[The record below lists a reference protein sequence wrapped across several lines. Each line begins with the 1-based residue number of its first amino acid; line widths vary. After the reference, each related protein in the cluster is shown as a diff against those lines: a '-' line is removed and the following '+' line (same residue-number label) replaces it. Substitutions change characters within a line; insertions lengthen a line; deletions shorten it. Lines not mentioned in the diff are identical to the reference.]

1 VALAAAIAPAARADS
16 ACSTAGCGP
25 DTCGSSWDGFETL
38 VAAPDYPDHPLG
50 ADTPVAFV
58 DPADGSSRRLIATK
72 QGVIWVWD
80 GATRQ
85 ISPLPFLDLGAR
97 VLSTPGE
104 RGLLA
109 LAVDPDYAETGEL
122 YVLYT
127 GGGDAPGAD
136 GDLVIERY
144 ARSAVDP
151 AVGDPASAA
160 RILVVPHPDQNH
172 NGGWLAFGSDGM
184 LLVSLGDGG
193 GSCDDDM
200 DEQPR
205 PPNGQNLETLLAKL
219 LRLDVR
225 GADPAA
231 TPPECDAEGGYGV
244 PLGNPFAGET
254 AGCGE
259 IWAYGLRN
267 PFRFSV
273 DRATGDLWLGD
284 VGQGA
289 WEEIDYLPADYY
301 PLAPDGAVNFGWKCR
316 EGCETLT
323 CPATDCPGFH
333 ELLGPGALPPQR
345 RRRRGPALAGGDRRL
360 PLPGWPDPGAR
371 RRLPLLRRLLRPALA
386 DDVDPGRRPR
396 RDDVRVPARLPRSE
410 LPLLV
415 RRGPAGRALP
425 PARRRHHPVPA
436 RRSGLRLGGLGRAVR
451 GRLRERR
458 PLVLGAGL
466 PVAMTARGGP
476 ERRRAGAR
484 RPRPAERRRRPD

>member
-1 VALAAAIAPAARADS
+1 
-16 ACSTAGCGP
+16 
-25 DTCGSSWDGFETL
+25 
-38 VAAPDYPDHPLG
+38 
-50 ADTPVAFV
+50 
-58 DPADGSSRRLIATK
+58 
-72 QGVIWVWD
+72 
-80 GATRQ
+80 
-85 ISPLPFLDLGAR
+85 
-97 VLSTPGE
+97 
-104 RGLLA
+104 
-109 LAVDPDYAETGEL
+109 
-122 YVLYT
+122 
-127 GGGDAPGAD
+127 
-136 GDLVIERY
+136 
-144 ARSAVDP
+144 
-151 AVGDPASAA
+151 
-160 RILVVPHPDQNH
+160 
-172 NGGWLAFGSDGM
+172 M

-323 CPATDCPGFH
+323 CPATDCPGF
-333 ELLGPGALPPQR
+333 LVDTGAPSTCGFPVDVDPGPDATSYWDPVLCHRNGGGGAGPRWQAVIGGYR
-345 RRRRGPALAGGDRRL
+345 YRGGRIPALAGAYLYSDAYCDQLWRTTSIPVDDPAATTSACL
-360 PLPGWPDPGAR
+360 HAFPDQSFLYSFAE
-371 RRLPLLRRLLRPALA
+371 
-386 DDVDPGRRPR
+386 D
-396 RDDVRVPARLPRSE
+396 
-410 LPLLV
+410 
-415 RRGPAGRALP
+415 
-425 PARRRHHPVPA
+425 
-436 RRSGLRLGGLGRAVR
+436 RLGELYLLHGDGTIRCLHG
-451 GRLRERR
+451 
-458 PLVLGAGL
+458 GAGCDW
-466 PVAMTARGGP
+466 
-476 ERRRAGAR
+476 AGWAGLFEDDFESGDLSSW
-484 RPRPAERRRRPD
+484 APDSQSQ